1 MTTDRR
7 KFNFN
12 LMITAILL
20 FLFGIILYNQR
31 LILNINSHV
40 EAIDNKI
47 DNYFS
52 PIEDVPLP
60 QCEENP

>member
-20 FLFGIILYNQR
+20 FLFGIIMYNQR
-31 LILNINSHV
+31 LILNMNGKIEDMNK
-40 EAIDNKI
+40 KI
-47 DNYFS
+47 DQYFL
-52 PIEDVPLP
+52 PILDIEPT
-60 QCEENP
+60 EWENNH